1 MDLEAELSQDV
12 LLGAAG
18 RYEDHKGVG
27 ETMDV
32 KLSVRGQVNDNFAV
46 RGAVSTGFRAPTVG
60 QANILNVT
68 TAFSGGMLADE
79 ATPPAHSPCV
89 SPGGRQT
96 PDTGGIH

>member
-68 TAFSGGMLADE
+68 TAFSRRHAGG
-79 ATPPAHSPCV
+79 
-89 SPGGRQT
+89 
-96 PDTGGIH
+96 